1 MRPKGRPDGES
12 APKRAG
18 AKGPPAARKGPSL
31 RIALLWTAA
40 LVALAVT
47 LFPFYWMLNTSLKP
61 ASEVFASPPTFVSAQ
76 WSLAAYRTIFE
87 TRAIGRYFVN
97 SMIVAV
103 GSTALSVVL
112 ASLAAYGLTR
122 FFPRGATPFVMF
134 LLFTKMLPETLLIIP
149 YFQLMSS
156 VGLINSFAA
165 LILAYSSFALPFSVW
180 MLIGF
185 FRSIPREV
193 DEAATMD
200 GASILQTFWRVV
212 LPLARPGLVAVALF
226 TFLIAWNSYVWALV
240 LTTDASMFVL
250 SVGIAN
256 MVGEYRVQWNELMA
270 AAVVAAVPVMVLF
283 AFLERHLVD
292 AITAGAVK
300 G

>member
-1 MRPKGRPDGES
+1 MR
-12 APKRAG
+12 RAQ
-18 AKGPPAARKGPSL
+18 PIRQ
-31 RIALLWTAA
+31 AA
-40 LVALAVT
+40 LWCVTLAALAFV

-61 ASEVFASPPTFVSAQ
+61 AAEIFLSPPSFLSAHWSLDSYVSLFAARPVGRYFINSLVVAAGATVLCV
-76 WSLAAYRTIFE
+76 SLAA
-87 TRAIGRYFVN
+87 
-97 SMIVAV
+97 
-103 GSTALSVVL
+103 
-112 ASLAAYGLTR
+112 LAAYGLTR

-149 YFQLMSS
+149 YFQLMSDL
-156 VGLINSFAA
+156 GLLNTYLA

-185 FRSIPREV
+185 FRSIPREI
-193 DEAATMD
+193 DEAAAMD
-200 GASILQTFWRVV
+200 GATVLQTFRRVI
-212 LPLARPGLVAVALF
+212 LPLARPGLTAVALF
-226 TFLIAWNSYVWALV
+226 TFLLAWNSYLWALV
-240 LTTDASMFVL
+240 LTTDSSMFVL

-270 AAVVAAVPVMVLF
+270 AALVAALPVMVIYSL
-283 AFLERHLVD
+283 LERHLVD

>member
-1 MRPKGRPDGES
+1 MTPPS
-12 APKRAG
+12 A
-18 AKGPPAARKGPSL
+18 L
-31 RIALLWTAA
+31 RTVVLWAVA

-61 ASEVFASPPTFVSAQ
+61 ATEVFASPPTFVSAH
-76 WSLAAYRTIFE
+76 WSLDAYRTVL
-87 TRAIGRYFVN
+87 TDRPVGRYFVN
-97 SMIVAV
+97 SLVVAL
-103 GSTALSVVL
+103 GTTALSVLL
-112 ASLAAYGLTR
+112 AALAAYGLTR
-122 FFPRGATPFVMF
+122 FFPRGATPFVLF

-149 YFQLMSS
+149 YFRLMSDL
-156 VGLINSFAA
+156 GLLNTYWA
-165 LILAYSSFALPFSVW
+165 LVLAYSSFALPFSVW
-180 MLIGF
+180 MLVGF
-185 FRSIPREV
+185 FRGIPREI
-193 DEAATMD
+193 DEAATID
-200 GASILQTFWRVV
+200 GAGAWTTFVRVI

-240 LTTDASMFVL
+240 LTTDASMYVL

-270 AAVVAAVPVMVLF
+270 AAVIAALPVMVLY
-283 AFLERHLVD
+283 ALLERHLVS

>member
-1 MRPKGRPDGES
+1 MMRPQ
-12 APKRAG
+12 
-18 AKGPPAARKGPSL
+18 PARH
-31 RIALLWTAA
+31 ALLWTFA
-40 LVALAVT
+40 LCALAVT

-61 ASEVFASPPTFVSAQ
+61 AAEVFASPPTFVSAH
-76 WSLAAYRTIFE
+76 WSLAAYRSVLE
-87 TRAIGRYFVN
+87 SHPVARYFVN
-97 SMIVAV
+97 SLVVAV
-103 GSTALSVVL
+103 GSTAISIVL
-112 ASLAAYGLTR
+112 AALAAYGITR
-122 FFPRGATPFVMF
+122 FFPRGALPFVLF

-149 YFQLMSS
+149 YFQLMSDLS
-156 VGLINSFAA
+156 LLNTYWA

-185 FRSIPREV
+185 FRSIPRDL
-193 DEAATMD
+193 DEAAHID
-200 GASILQTFWRVV
+200 GATVLQTFFRVI
-212 LPLARPGLVAVALF
+212 LPLARPGLVAVAMF

-270 AAVVAAVPVMVLF
+270 AAVMAALPVMALY
-283 AFLERHLVD
+283 ALLERHLVD
-292 AITAGAVK
+292 AITAGAIK

>member
-1 MRPKGRPDGES
+1 M
-12 APKRAG
+12 KRAHPG
-18 AKGPPAARKGPSL
+18 RH
-31 RIALLWTAA
+31 ALLWVIA

-61 ASEVFASPPTFVSAQ
+61 TPEVFVSPPTFISAH
-76 WSLAAYRTIFE
+76 WSLDAYTSLLGNRPV
-87 TRAIGRYFVN
+87 ARYFLN
-97 SMIVAV
+97 SLVVAL
-103 GSTALSVVL
+103 GSTVLSVLL
-112 ASLAAYGLTR
+112 ASLAAYGVTR
-122 FFPRGATPFVMF
+122 FFPRGAMPFVLF

-149 YFQLMSS
+149 YFQLMSDL
-156 VGLINSFAA
+156 GLLNTYWA

-185 FRSIPREV
+185 FRSIPREL
-193 DEAATMD
+193 DEAALID
-200 GASILQTFWRVV
+200 GAGVLQTFFRVI

-240 LTTDASMFVL
+240 LTTDSSMFVL

-270 AAVVAAVPVMVLF
+270 AAVIAALPVMVLYSL
-283 AFLERHLVD
+283 LERHLVN

>member
-1 MRPKGRPDGES
+1 M
-12 APKRAG
+12 
-18 AKGPPAARKGPSL
+18 PA
-31 RIALLWTAA
+31 TQAA
-40 LVALAVT
+40 LWAAALAALAVT

-61 ASEVFASPPTFVSAQ
+61 PVEVFASPPTFVSAH
-76 WSLAAYRTIFE
+76 WTLDAYATIFA
-87 TRAIGRYFVN
+87 TRPVARYFAN
-97 SMIVAV
+97 SLIVAV
-103 GSTALSVVL
+103 GSTLLSVGL
-112 ASLAAYGLTR
+112 SALCAYGITR

-149 YFQLMSS
+149 YFQLMSDL
-156 VGLINSFAA
+156 GLLDTYLA

-185 FRSIPREV
+185 FRSIPREI

-200 GASILQTFWRVV
+200 GATMLQTFRRVI

-240 LTTDASMFVL
+240 LTTDSSMFVL

-283 AFLERHLVD
+283 AFLERHLVA

>member
-1 MRPKGRPDGES
+1 MKRPHAGR
-12 APKRAG
+12 RT
-18 AKGPPAARKGPSL
+18 
-31 RIALLWTAA
+31 LLWAVTVVA
-40 LVALAVT
+40 LVVT

-61 ASEVFASPPTFVSAQ
+61 AQEVFASPPTFISAHWSLDAYTSLFATRPVARYFLNSLVVSAG
-76 WSLAAYRTIFE
+76 STVLSVLLAA
-87 TRAIGRYFVN
+87 
-97 SMIVAV
+97 
-103 GSTALSVVL
+103 
-112 ASLAAYGLTR
+112 LAAYGVTR
-122 FFPRGATPFVMF
+122 FFPRGAMPFVLF

-149 YFQLMSS
+149 YFQLMSDL
-156 VGLINSFAA
+156 GLLNTYWA

-185 FRSIPREV
+185 FRSIPREL
-193 DEAATMD
+193 DEAALID
-200 GASILQTFWRVV
+200 GAGVLQTFFRVI

-240 LTTDASMFVL
+240 LTTDSSMFVL

-270 AAVVAAVPVMVLF
+270 AAVIAALPVMALYSL
-283 AFLERHLVD
+283 LERHLVD

>member
-1 MRPKGRPDGES
+1 MTSTS
-12 APKRAG
+12 A
-18 AKGPPAARKGPSL
+18 L
-31 RIALLWTAA
+31 RSGLLWVVT
-40 LVALAVT
+40 LVALVVT
-47 LFPFYWMLNTSLKP
+47 IFPFYWMLNTSLKP
-61 ASEVFASPPTFVSAQ
+61 PVEVFASPPTFISAH
-76 WSLAAYRTIFE
+76 WSLGAYETIFS
-87 TRAIGRYFVN
+87 TRPVARYFLN
-97 SMIVAV
+97 SLVVAV
-103 GSTALSVVL
+103 GATALSV
-112 ASLAAYGLTR
+112 SLSALCAYGLTR
-122 FFPRGATPFVMF
+122 FFPRGAAPFVMF

-149 YFQLMSS
+149 YFRLMSDL
-156 VGLINSFAA
+156 GLLNTYLA
-165 LILAYSSFALPFSVW
+165 LIIAYSSFALPFSVW

-185 FRSIPREV
+185 FRAIPREI

-200 GASILQTFWRVV
+200 GASILQTFRKVV

-240 LTTDASMFVL
+240 LTTDSSMYVM

-270 AAVVAAVPVMVLF
+270 AAVVAALPVIVLY

>member
-1 MRPKGRPDGES
+1 MTRSSGVRHG
-12 APKRAG
+12 
-18 AKGPPAARKGPSL
+18 
-31 RIALLWTAA
+31 LLWIAT
-40 LVALAVT
+40 LVMLVVT

-61 ASEVFASPPTFVSAQ
+61 PVEVFASPPSFISAH
-76 WSLAAYRTIFE
+76 WSLDAYRTIFD
-87 TRAIGRYFVN
+87 TRPVGRYFVN
-97 SMIVAV
+97 SLIVAV
-103 GSTALSVVL
+103 GATALSVGL
-112 ASLAAYGLTR
+112 SALCAYGLTR

-149 YFQLMSS
+149 YFRLMSEL
-156 VGLINSFAA
+156 GLLNTYLA
-165 LILAYSSFALPFSVW
+165 LIIAYSSFALPFSVW

-185 FRSIPREV
+185 FRSIPREI

-200 GASILQTFWRVV
+200 GATILQTFRKVV

-240 LTTDASMFVL
+240 LTTDSSMFVL
-250 SVGIAN
+250 SVGVAN

-270 AAVVAAVPVMVLF
+270 AAVVAALPVMVMF

-292 AITAGAVK
+292 AITAVAVK

>member
-1 MRPKGRPDGES
+1 MR
-12 APKRAG
+12 RAN
-18 AKGPPAARKGPSL
+18 ASHQ
-31 RIALLWTAA
+31 ALLWCAT
-40 LVALAVT
+40 LVALAFV

-61 ASEVFASPPTFVSAQ
+61 PSEVFASPPTFFSSH
-76 WSLAAYRTIFE
+76 WSLDAYAAVFS
-87 TRAIGRYFVN
+87 TRPVGRYFVN
-97 SMIVAV
+97 SLIVAA
-103 GSTALSVVL
+103 GATLLSVTL
-112 ASLAAYGLTR
+112 AALAAYGLTR

-149 YFQLMSS
+149 YFQLMSD
-156 VGLINSFAA
+156 LNLLNTYLA

-185 FRSIPREV
+185 FRSIPRDI
-193 DEAATMD
+193 DEAAMID
-200 GASILQTFWRVV
+200 GASYLQAFWRVV

-240 LTTDASMFVL
+240 LTTDSSMYVL

-270 AAVVAAVPVMVLF
+270 AAVIAAVPVMVLYSL
-283 AFLERHLVD
+283 LERHLVN

>member
-1 MRPKGRPDGES
+1 MLS
-12 APKRAG
+12 A
-18 AKGPPAARKGPSL
+18 
-31 RIALLWTAA
+31 
-40 LVALAVT
+40 
-47 LFPFYWMLNTSLKP
+47 
-61 ASEVFASPPTFVSAQ
+61 
-76 WSLAAYRTIFE
+76 
-87 TRAIGRYFVN
+87 
-97 SMIVAV
+97 
-103 GSTALSVVL
+103 
-112 ASLAAYGLTR
+112 LAAYGFTR
-122 FFPRGATPFVMF
+122 FFIRGGATAFIIF

-156 VGLINSFAA
+156 LGLINSYAA

-185 FRSIPREV
+185 FRAIPREI
-193 DEAATMD
+193 DEAAIMD
-200 GASILQTFWRVV
+200 GASRLEVFFRVI

-240 LTTDASMFVL
+240 LTTNSDMYVL

-256 MVGEYRVQWNELMA
+256 LVGEYRVQWNELMA
-270 AAVVAAVPVMVLF
+270 ASVIAALPVMVLY
-283 AFLERHLVD
+283 AFLKRHLVG

>member
-1 MRPKGRPDGES
+1 MKRSALGRS
-12 APKRAG
+12 
-18 AKGPPAARKGPSL
+18 
-31 RIALLWTAA
+31 AA
-40 LVALAVT
+40 LWIIAIAAAAVMI
-47 LFPFYWMLNTSLKP
+47 FPFYWMVNTSLKP
-61 ASEVFASPPTFVSAQ
+61 TPEVFASPPTFISSH
-76 WSLAAYRTIFE
+76 WSLDAYRTIFE
-87 TRAIGRYFVN
+87 TRSIGRYFVN
-97 SMIVAV
+97 SLIVAV
-103 GSTALSVVL
+103 GSTVLSVVL

-149 YFQLMSS
+149 YFRLMSD
-156 VGLINSFAA
+156 VGLLNTHAA

-185 FRSIPREV
+185 FRSIPREI
-193 DEAATMD
+193 DEAARMD
-200 GASILQTFWRVV
+200 GASVLQTFARVI

-270 AAVVAAVPVMVLF
+270 ASVIAALPVMVLYSL
-283 AFLERHLVD
+283 LERHLVS

>member
-1 MRPKGRPDGES
+1 MKRVRHGRQ
-12 APKRAG
+12 
-18 AKGPPAARKGPSL
+18 
-31 RIALLWTAA
+31 ALLWAIA

-61 ASEVFASPPTFVSAQ
+61 APEVFASPPTFVSAH
-76 WSLAAYRTIFE
+76 WSLDSYAALLSNRPV
-87 TRAIGRYFVN
+87 ARYFLN
-97 SMIVAV
+97 SLVVAA
-103 GSTALSVVL
+103 GSTVLSVLL
-112 ASLAAYGLTR
+112 AALAAYGVTR
-122 FFPRGATPFVMF
+122 FFPRGALPFVLF

-149 YFQLMSS
+149 YFQLMSDL
-156 VGLINSFAA
+156 GLLNTYWA

-185 FRSIPREV
+185 FRSIPREL
-193 DEAATMD
+193 DEAALID
-200 GASILQTFWRVV
+200 GAGVLQTFFRVI

-226 TFLIAWNSYVWALV
+226 TFLIAWNSYLWALV

-270 AAVVAAVPVMVLF
+270 AAVIASLPVMALYSL
-283 AFLERHLVD
+283 LERHLVN